1 MKYITFFAPESVEVP
16 IKFKRNIEK
25 LSLKQLRED
34 IETIITTVRSKLKML
49 DSERLFVNVIAVEN
63 IFYTYPINDMV
74 SLLSLHLITC
84 KTSKKYNIYK
94 SFNQY
99 RAAKRYFH
107 REFYILSQSNI
118 HWKLF
123 GCLWDKTLYGTRGTV
138 YCIKARRK

>member
-1 MKYITFFAPESVEVP
+1 MP

-84 KTSKKYNIYK
+84 KTSKSITFINPSTNIEPLKDIFIENSTYYLK
-94 SFNQY
+94 VIFIGNCSVVY
-99 RAAKRYFH
+99 GIKPCTGLVVPCIA
-107 REFYILSQSNI
+107 S
-118 HWKLF
+118 KLEGNKKKIYVCF
-123 GCLWDKTLYGTRGTV
+123 EP
-138 YCIKARRK
+138 IN